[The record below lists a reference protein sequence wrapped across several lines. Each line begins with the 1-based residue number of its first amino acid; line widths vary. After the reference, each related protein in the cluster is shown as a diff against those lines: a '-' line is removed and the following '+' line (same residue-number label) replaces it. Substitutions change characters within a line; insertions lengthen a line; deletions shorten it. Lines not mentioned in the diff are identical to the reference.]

1 MAAQELSQR
10 LLTHGRITATPMTA
24 CGHEGWRQVRAAVY
38 ATEPAGRLRRGIG
51 KRVRA
56 AL

>member
-24 CGHEGWRQVRAAVY
+24 WGHEGWRQVRAAVY
-38 ATEPAGRLRRGIG
+38 ATEPADRLRGIG